1 MAFIGIIGTLVT
13 FGLALLF
20 LLKKEADQD

>member
-1 MAFIGIIGTLVT
+1 MAFIGIIGTLVS
-13 FGLALLF
+13 FGLAILF